1 MSLLFGAPA
10 RTFALYDPLDDDAGA
25 PLVVVAAMNL
35 PLTKVPIILA
45 DGVVV
50 GGEVVLRRFLELANF
65 EPGKGN
71 RLTIFVVLICLTVF
85 PNVLVDKIDILTF
98 CKLFL
103 ASIGAAVAL
112 VIFLGGFGALM
123 IVV

>member
-1 MSLLFGAPA
+1 M
-10 RTFALYDPLDDDAGA
+10 FALYDPLDDEAGA
-25 PLVVVAAMNL
+25 PLVGVVVTAVNL
-35 PLTKVPIILA
+35 PLTIVPIILA

-71 RLTIFVVLICLTVF
+71 RLTIFVVLFCLTVF
-85 PNVLVDKIDILTF
+85 SYFLVDKIDILTF
-98 CKLFL
+98 RKLFL
-103 ASIGAAVAL
+103 ASICAAVAL
-112 VIFLGGFGALM
+112 VIFLGGFGALL